1 MIRPPHIFLTPV
13 FLLLLL
19 TVAAQQKTVPQKD
32 INDLLFRKKNAI
44 VNNENDSF
52 KIGKLYPSV
61 LPIPGYN
68 PALGF
73 VLGGGV
79 SAGLLTGNERTTH
92 VSNFLANVTVTTKNQ
107 VNANFRSNV
116 FLKDDRWILQGDW
129 RWLLFSQPTYGL
141 GVNFSELLDG
151 GPVAQDMNF
160 KYARF
165 YENVYR
171 RVKGHWFAGAGLNID
186 WHYDIRD
193 KALDTVPPGTFLSA
207 HYEYS
212 KSNDLPTNH
221 YTSVGLSLNVL
232 FDSRDNSVNPQKG
245 HFAQVSFRANREI
258 FGSTRNNNTFYYEYR
273 GYINLAKRRE
283 QAQILGFWTMAQFVT
298 SGKQPYLEM
307 PAISWDMYNRTG
319 RGYVQGR
326 IRGENMWYGESE
338 YRFPVSRKGLL
349 GGVAFVNLT
358 TASNDLKRQLLSDHF
373 AIGYGLGIRL
383 KLSKLNKTNIAID
396 YGRGKAGS
404 AIYFNLQETF

>member
-1 MIRPPHIFLTPV
+1 MFKPPHIFLTPV
-13 FLLLLL
+13 FLLSLFP
-19 TVAAQQKTVPQKD
+19 VAAQRTDIPQKD
-32 INDLLFRKKNAI
+32 MADLLFNRKQTAVTKR
-44 VNNENDSF
+44 NDSF
-52 KIGKLYPSV
+52 QVGRFYPSI

-73 VLGGGV
+73 VLGAGV
-79 SAGLLTGNERTTH
+79 SAGILTGNQRTTH
-92 VSNFLANVTVTTKNQ
+92 VSNLLANITVTTKNQ
-107 VNANFRSNV
+107 VNANFRSNI
-116 FLKDDRWILQGDW
+116 FLKNDRWILQGDW

-141 GVNFSELLDG
+141 GVNFSDPLEG
-151 GPVAQDMNF
+151 GAVAQDMNF

-171 RVKGHWFAGAGLNID
+171 HIKGHWFAGVGLNVD

-207 HYEYS
+207 HYDYS
-212 KSNDLPTNH
+212 LSNQLPTNH
-221 YTSVGLSLNVL
+221 YTSVGLSMNIL

-258 FGSTRNNNTFYYEYR
+258 FGSTRNNNTLYYEYR
-273 GYINLAKRRE
+273 GYINLAKKRK
-283 QAQILGFWTMAQFVT
+283 QSQILGFWTMAQFVT

-338 YRFPVSRKGLL
+338 YRFPVSRNGFL
-349 GGVAFVNLT
+349 GGVTFVNLT

-373 AIGYGLGIRL
+373 AIGYGAGIRL

-396 YGRGKAGS
+396 YGRGQGGS